1 MTMNRNFTRRSL
13 IGSASLLSVAAFAR
27 GVRAAEQWPTRS
39 IKMLVSYPAGG
50 ANDLVARSVSAAM
63 ADALGTSVV
72 VDNRS
77 GAAGAIAAEAAAK
90 SAPDGYTL
98 YMMSSAQVLAP
109 SLRKVL
115 AYDPVKDFAAIALA
129 ARSSYILAV
138 HPSLP
143 LHSMVE
149 LIAYAKAN
157 PNKLNYASS
166 GTGAGPHLATELFAS
181 MAGVQLTHVPY
192 RGETPALTDLIA
204 GQVHMAFMSMAPAI
218 PHVKSGAIRALAI
231 ASAKRSP
238 ILPDVPTVAEEGL
251 AGYDVGSWWGLVAP
265 TNTPREIIS
274 KAERVVVPY
283 LGQSS
288 TASKFAEMGLDP
300 GELGADAFQRY
311 IASEKDKLA
320 EIVRR
325 AGIQPE

>member
-1 MTMNRNFTRRSL
+1 MTNSLSRRGLLRGVGAISSTAL
-13 IGSASLLSVAAFAR
+13 FGSRAFA
-27 GVRAAEQWPTRS
+27 ADPWPTRP

-63 ADALGTSVV
+63 ADALGASVI

-77 GAAGAIAAEAAAK
+77 GAAGAIGAEAAAK

-115 AYDPVKDFAAIALA
+115 PYDPVKDFTAIALA
-129 ARSSYILAV
+129 ARSSYVLAV
-138 HPSLP
+138 HPSVP
-143 LHSMVE
+143 LRSMAE
-149 LIAYAKAN
+149 LVAFAKAN
-157 PNKLNYASS
+157 PGKLNYASS

-192 RGETPALTDLIA
+192 RGDTPALTDLIA
-204 GQVHMAFMSMAPAI
+204 GQVQMSFMSMAPAI

-231 ASAKRSP
+231 ASGKRSA
-238 ILPDVPTVAEEGL
+238 ILPDVPTVAEQGL
-251 AGYDVGSWWGLVAP
+251 TGYDVGSWWGLVAP
-265 TNTPREIIS
+265 ANTPREIIE
-274 KAERVVVPY
+274 KAESVVIPY
-283 LGQSS
+283 LRAPA
-288 TASKFAEMGLDP
+288 TASKFSELGLDT
-300 GELGADAFQRY
+300 GELGAEAFQRY
-311 IASEKDKLA
+311 IAAEKDKLA
-320 EIVRR
+320 EIVKR

>member
-1 MTMNRNFTRRSL
+1 MNYDLSRRGIL
-13 IGSASLLSVAAFAR
+13 YGAGLLSVAAFAR
-27 GVRAAEQWPTRS
+27 WGAAAEQWPTRT

-77 GAAGAIAAEAAAK
+77 GAAGAIGAEAAAK

-115 AYDPVKDFAAIALA
+115 PYDPVKDFAAIALA
-129 ARSSYILAV
+129 ARSSYVLAV
-138 HPSLP
+138 HPSVP
-143 LHSMVE
+143 LRSMAE

-157 PNKLNYASS
+157 PSKLNYASS
-166 GTGAGPHLATELFAS
+166 GAGAGPHLATELFAS

-192 RGETPALTDLIA
+192 RGDTPALTDLIA
-204 GQVHMAFMSMAPAI
+204 GQVQMSFMSMAPAI

-231 ASAKRSP
+231 ASGKRSP
-238 ILPDVPTVAEEGL
+238 ILPDVPTVAEGGL

-265 TNTPREIIS
+265 ANTPREIID
-274 KAERVVVPY
+274 KAEGVVVPY
-283 LGQSS
+283 LRSPS
-288 TASKFAEMGLDP
+288 TASKFAEIGLDP
-300 GELGADAFQRY
+300 GELGAAAFQSY
-311 IASEKDKLA
+311 IAAEKDKLA
-320 EIVRR
+320 EIVKR